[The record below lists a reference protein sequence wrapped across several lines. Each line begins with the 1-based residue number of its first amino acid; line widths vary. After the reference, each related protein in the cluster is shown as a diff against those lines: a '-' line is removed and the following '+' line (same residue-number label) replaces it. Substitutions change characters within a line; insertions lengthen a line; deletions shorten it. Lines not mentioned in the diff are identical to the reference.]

1 MKIKNWKKVRDT
13 GRNIIYMNMLPQ
25 YKSFHDNYYIHLFQ
39 FDDGSWS
46 GQLNTPDGKGHSM
59 STYPKKYMMIQ
70 EAVGYMKRNPVWS

>member
-1 MKIKNWKKVRDT
+1 MKN
-13 GRNIIYMNMLPQ
+13 
-25 YKSFHDNYYIHLFQ
+25 IHLFQ